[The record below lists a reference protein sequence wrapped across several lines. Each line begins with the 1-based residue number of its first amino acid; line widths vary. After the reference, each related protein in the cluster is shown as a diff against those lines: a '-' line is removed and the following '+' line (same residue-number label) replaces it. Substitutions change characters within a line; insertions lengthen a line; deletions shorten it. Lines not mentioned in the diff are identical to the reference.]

1 MQKCNS
7 FISAQQIASKFRISY
22 PTVNHYTNLG
32 FFSIVKRNGNRRL
45 YAESE
50 VKHQLRRI
58 AKLKDEGYPLR
69 LISKMLRRQ

>member
-1 MQKCNS
+1 MEKFNA
-7 FISAQQIASKFRISY
+7 FISAKQIASKFRISY

-50 VKHQLRRI
+50 VRHQLKKI
-58 AKLKDEGYPLR
+58 AQLKNEGYPLH
-69 LISKMLRRQ
+69 LISKMLRKQ